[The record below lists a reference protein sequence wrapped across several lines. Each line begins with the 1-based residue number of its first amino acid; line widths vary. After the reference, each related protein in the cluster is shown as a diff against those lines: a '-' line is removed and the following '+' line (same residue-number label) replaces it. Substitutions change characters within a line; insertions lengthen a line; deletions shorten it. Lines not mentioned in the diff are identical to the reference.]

1 MPSLEKPAIV
11 LAPYGSLSPRA
22 LSTYERIRKAYERE
36 FPGTLVRL
44 AFTSRLMIKRL
55 REKEGIGV
63 ASPLEALAELHS
75 GGCRRV
81 VLQSLQIV
89 PGSEFHLLASLV
101 QDLKSHGAKPEFEH
115 LEIGL
120 PLLSSLEDCRR
131 VSRVLPALWNGP
143 GWKGDNVEEGQ
154 PHSLQS
160 LPDREPEKEAVLLAG
175 HGTGHPADALYSLMA
190 RVLEKDHRNVFLGTL
205 EGFPGLS
212 EMVAELKSF
221 GIRKVM
227 LLPFLLVAGGHAEN
241 DIAGAAPESWKSSLE
256 REGFVVEVHLRGLSE
271 TEGIVS
277 ILLEHSRSALLKM
290 EEGEGEEEGRRKI
303 DNRTGIELRRKNDR

>member
-1 MPSLEKPAIV
+1 MPSPEKPAIV
-11 LAPYGSLSPRA
+11 LAPYGSLSTRA
-22 LSTYERIRKAYERE
+22 LATYERIRNAYERE

-89 PGSEFHLLASLV
+89 PGSEFHMLASLV

-120 PLLSSLEDCRR
+120 PLLSSLEDCQQ
-131 VSRVLPALWNGP
+131 VSRVLPALWNGS
-143 GWKGDNVEEGQ
+143 GWGEGESAEEGQ
-154 PHSLQS
+154 PQSLQS
-160 LPDREPEKEAVLLAG
+160 LPNHEPEKEAVLLAG

-190 RVLEKDHRNVFLGTL
+190 RVLEKDHSNVFLGTI

-212 EMVAELKSF
+212 EMVAELKSL
-221 GIRKVM
+221 GTRNVR

-241 DIAGAAPESWKSSLE
+241 DIAGAAPESWKSTLE
-256 REGFVVEVHLRGLSE
+256 REGFEVEVQLQGLGE

-277 ILLEHSRSALLKM
+277 IVLEHTRSALVKI
-290 EEGEGEEEGRRKI
+290 EEGRGKKE
-303 DNRTGIELRRKNDR
+303 NR